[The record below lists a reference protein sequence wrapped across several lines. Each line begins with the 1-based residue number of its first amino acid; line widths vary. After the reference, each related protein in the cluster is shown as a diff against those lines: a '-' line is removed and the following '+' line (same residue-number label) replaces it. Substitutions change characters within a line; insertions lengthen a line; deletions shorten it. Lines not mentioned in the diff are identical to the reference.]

1 MASASTAR
9 SRRTLITASPKQY
22 YTTYPW
28 RVGMNTDR
36 YWERLEKKIDKFMM
50 NDFRHMAED
59 VASLK
64 TAMKWVY
71 SLLFLLLAAAVGLLG
86 REIFL

>member
-1 MASASTAR
+1 
-9 SRRTLITASPKQY
+9 
-22 YTTYPW
+22 
-28 RVGMNTDR
+28 MNESER
-36 YWERLEKKIDKFMM
+36 YWKRLDKKIDKFLL

-86 REIFL
+86 RELL

>member
-1 MASASTAR
+1 
-9 SRRTLITASPKQY
+9 
-22 YTTYPW
+22 
-28 RVGMNTDR
+28 MNSQER
-36 YWERLEKKIDKFMM
+36 YWERLENKLDQFLL
-50 NDFRHMAED
+50 NDFRHLAED

-86 REIFL
+86 REILL

>member
-1 MASASTAR
+1 
-9 SRRTLITASPKQY
+9 
-22 YTTYPW
+22 
-28 RVGMNTDR
+28 MNPSER
-36 YWERLEKKIDKFMM
+36 YWERLEKKLDRFML

-64 TAMKWVY
+64 TAMKCVY

-86 REIFL
+86 REIL

>member
-1 MASASTAR
+1 
-9 SRRTLITASPKQY
+9 
-22 YTTYPW
+22 
-28 RVGMNTDR
+28 MNSSER
-36 YWERLEKKIDKFMM
+36 YWERLEKKIDKFLL

-71 SLLFLLLAAAVGLLG
+71 SLLFLLLAVAVGILG
-86 REIFL
+86 REIL

>member
-1 MASASTAR
+1 
-9 SRRTLITASPKQY
+9 
-22 YTTYPW
+22 
-28 RVGMNTDR
+28 MNSSER
-36 YWERLEKKIDKFMM
+36 YWERLEKKIDKFLL

-71 SLLFLLLAAAVGLLG
+71 SLLFLLLAAAVGLLSK
-86 REIFL
+86 EIL

>member
-1 MASASTAR
+1 
-9 SRRTLITASPKQY
+9 
-22 YTTYPW
+22 
-28 RVGMNTDR
+28 MNSQER
-36 YWERLEKKIDKFMM
+36 YWERLEKKLDQFLL
-50 NDFRHMAED
+50 NDFRHLAED

-86 REIFL
+86 REFFDG

>member
-1 MASASTAR
+1 
-9 SRRTLITASPKQY
+9 
-22 YTTYPW
+22 
-28 RVGMNTDR
+28 MNPSER
-36 YWERLEKKIDKFMM
+36 YWERLEKKLDRFML

-71 SLLFLLLAAAVGLLG
+71 SLLFLLLAAAVGLLSK
-86 REIFL
+86 EIL

>member
-1 MASASTAR
+1 
-9 SRRTLITASPKQY
+9 
-22 YTTYPW
+22 
-28 RVGMNTDR
+28 MNPSER
-36 YWERLEKKIDKFMM
+36 YWERLEKKLDKFML

-71 SLLFLLLAAAVGLLG
+71 SLLFLLLAAAVGIHG
-86 REIFL
+86 KEIL

>member
-1 MASASTAR
+1 MSS
-9 SRRTLITASPKQY
+9 S
-22 YTTYPW
+22 
-28 RVGMNTDR
+28 DR
-36 YWERLEKKIDKFMM
+36 YWERLEKKIDKFLL

-71 SLLFLLLAAAVGLLG
+71 SLLFLLLAAAVGLLSK
-86 REIFL
+86 EIL

>member
-1 MASASTAR
+1 MESS
-9 SRRTLITASPKQY
+9 Q
-22 YTTYPW
+22 
-28 RVGMNTDR
+28 R
-36 YWERLEKKIDKFMM
+36 YWERLEKKIDKFLM

-71 SLLFLLLAAAVGLLG
+71 SLLFLLLAAAVGILG
-86 REIFL
+86 KEIL

>member
-1 MASASTAR
+1 MN
-9 SRRTLITASPKQY
+9 SRE
-22 YTTYPW
+22 
-28 RVGMNTDR
+28 R
-36 YWERLEKKIDKFMM
+36 YWERLENKLDQFLL
-50 NDFRHMAED
+50 NDFRHLAED

-86 REIFL
+86 KEILL

>member
-1 MASASTAR
+1 
-9 SRRTLITASPKQY
+9 
-22 YTTYPW
+22 
-28 RVGMNTDR
+28 MNQSEH
-36 YWERLEKKIDKFMM
+36 YWQRLERKIDKFLL

-86 REIFL
+86 REIL

>member
-1 MASASTAR
+1 
-9 SRRTLITASPKQY
+9 
-22 YTTYPW
+22 
-28 RVGMNTDR
+28 MNQSER
-36 YWERLEKKIDKFMM
+36 YWERLEKKIDTFLL

-86 REIFL
+86 RELL